1 MNEWMIKT
9 FYKDKAVKAVVAY
22 PDKRIKTHWAIPE
35 NNTITING
43 FTYLIKAEDMMLGKG
58 TPTFVYTS
66 DSAEPINLMD
76 LQKSLY
82 TAEDFD
88 TAISAKVAREI
99 LQAIDGKANLMML
112 AVGASVLSIIAVGAV
127 WYTLNETLT
136 HIMTKL
142 DEIMAL
148 IKLIG
153 GLA

>member
-1 MNEWMIKT
+1 
-9 FYKDKAVKAVVAY
+9 VKAVVAY

-82 TAEDFD
+82 TAQDFD

-99 LQAIDGKANLMML
+99 LQAIDGKANLMLL
-112 AVGASVLSIIAVGAV
+112 AVGASVLAVIAVAGA
-127 WYTLNETLT
+127 WYMLNEGLNA
-136 HIMTKL
+136 ISTKI
-142 DEIMAL
+142 DELNAM